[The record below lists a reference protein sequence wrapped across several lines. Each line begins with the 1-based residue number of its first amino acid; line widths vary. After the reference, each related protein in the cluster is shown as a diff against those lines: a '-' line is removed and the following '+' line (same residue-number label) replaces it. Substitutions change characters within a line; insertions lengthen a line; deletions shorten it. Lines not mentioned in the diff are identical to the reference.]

1 MNRIWNVVRM
11 HLVNRWS
18 YIALPWVI
26 VGSAFAM
33 TVAIWFIVIASG
45 AGAPTLYSGAAG
57 AILIYELVLAVQAV
71 NFTFPF
77 ALGFSATRRE
87 FVLGTGLTFLILAAA
102 NAVVLAALATI
113 EEATNGWG
121 IHGQLFSIA
130 WAGNVAATWFVFF
143 ALQLVFIATGAV
155 IASIYLRWR
164 TNGMVVTWGVLGVL
178 FVGGFALVS
187 YVDAWPRV
195 GEWLFTT
202 GPLGLVAWT
211 LVPTALF
218 GIATWLVL
226 RRAAPKG

>member
-87 FVLGTGLTFLILAAA
+87 FVGDRR
-102 NAVVLAALATI
+102 
-113 EEATNGWG
+113 
-121 IHGQLFSIA
+121 
-130 WAGNVAATWFVFF
+130 
-143 ALQLVFIATGAV
+143 
-155 IASIYLRWR
+155 LRF
-164 TNGMVVTWGVLGVL
+164 VLG
-178 FVGGFALVS
+178 
-187 YVDAWPRV
+187 
-195 GEWLFTT
+195 
-202 GPLGLVAWT
+202 GL
-211 LVPTALF
+211 
-218 GIATWLVL
+218 
-226 RRAAPKG
+226 RMD